1 MQAAGMSPMHGRPEP
16 SPAETGIIGESRTMR
31 AIQAIISRV
40 ARSDA
45 GVLIEGE
52 SGTGKEL
59 IARAIHRQSPRRERT
74 FVTENCAA
82 LTESLIESELFGHVK
97 GAFTGAT
104 RDRLGI
110 FQLADGG
117 TLFLDEIGE
126 MSPSMQGKFLRVL
139 QEGEVRPV
147 GGRHVLRVDVRI
159 VAATNRNL
167 AELMQSGR
175 FRQDLYYRLNVV
187 RISIPALRER
197 RDDIPNLV
205 RHFMRK
211 ISQEQILPEP
221 LISTDVMKLL
231 MSYCWPGNVRE
242 LENAIE
248 RAILMQRD
256 NAIHIDGLPTE
267 ILDYCLSERR
277 SEYGRLLK
285 NEEQIMIEAALR
297 KFGGDKSKTARSIG
311 WNRPK
316 LYRRLRELGIPLHF
330 GRAAGADGVVT
341 PADES
346 AGSSGTA

>member
-1 MQAAGMSPMHGRPEP
+1 MANGGLGSAAAP
-16 SPAETGIIGESRTMR
+16 GIIGESR
-31 AIQAIISRV
+31 AIRDILAVIARV

-59 IARAIHRQSPRRERT
+59 IARAIHRQSPRRERV
-74 FVTENCAA
+74 FITENCAA

-97 GAFTGAT
+97 GAFTGAN

-126 MSPSMQGKFLRVL
+126 MSAAMQGKFLRVL

-147 GGRHVLRVDVRI
+147 GGRHQVKVDVRI

-167 AELMQSGR
+167 AELMQTGR

-187 RISIPALRER
+187 RIVVPPLRER
-197 RDDIPNLV
+197 RQDIPHLV
-205 RHFMRK
+205 RHFIGRIAVEHRMR
-211 ISQEQILPEP
+211 EP
-221 LISTDVMKLL
+221 ALTDDALTLL
-231 MSYCWPGNVRE
+231 LSYCWPGNVRE
-242 LENAIE
+242 LQNAIE
-248 RAILMQRD
+248 RAILMQREET
-256 NAIHIDGLPTE
+256 IHPDCLPSE
-267 ILDYCLSERR
+267 ILDYCLSEQRGA
-277 SEYGRLLK
+277 YGRLVK
-285 NEEQIMIEAALR
+285 TEEQIMIEAALR
-297 KFGGDKSKTARSIG
+297 RFGGDKSKTARSIG

-330 GRAAGADGVVT
+330 GREAGAAAAIR
-341 PADES
+341 PADPGV
-346 AGSSGTA
+346 GSS